1 MCFGGST
8 RKQDAIAAAS
18 AAEARAEQERMR
30 AEEAQRRERI
40 TMGQGRIDE
49 AFGKYNDDYFKGFQ
63 NSYTGFYEPEI
74 GRQENEARDALT
86 ARLAGQ
92 GLLESSV
99 SASKLADLARKANEA
114 RTRIGGEAVDQANA
128 LRGRVEQSKTNLY
141 SVNNSSADPNAISAR
156 ATGEATSLAA
166 PQSFQ
171 PLGNLFTDLI
181 SSIGTAASANAN
193 SPASFFSGNKGG
205 GFATAPTS
213 GAGSSSV
220 VR

>member
-1 MCFGGST
+1 M
-8 RKQDAIAAAS
+8 RDEEADRRARIAA
-18 AAEARAEQERMR
+18 
-30 AEEAQRRERI
+30 
-40 TMGQGRIDE
+40 GQGRIDD
-49 AFGKYNDDYFKGFQ
+49 AFRSYNDDYFKNFQ
-63 NSYTGFYEPEI
+63 NSYTGFYEPDI
-74 GRQENEARDALT
+74 ARQEAEARDSLT

-92 GLLESSV
+92 GVLESTV
-99 SASKLADLARKANEA
+99 GASKLADLARKANEA

-128 LRGRVEQSKTNLY
+128 LRGKVEQSKTNLY

-193 SPASFFSGNKGG
+193 SPASFFSGSKGG

-213 GAGSSSV
+213 GVGTSRV